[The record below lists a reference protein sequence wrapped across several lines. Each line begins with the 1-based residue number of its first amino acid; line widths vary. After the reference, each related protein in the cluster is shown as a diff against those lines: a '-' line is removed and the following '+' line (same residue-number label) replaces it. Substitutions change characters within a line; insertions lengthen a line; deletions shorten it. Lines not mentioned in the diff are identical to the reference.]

1 MVKEFKDKTL
11 FSTLEVA
18 NILGVSRVTVF
29 NRIRSGEIN
38 ALKVGRAYLISK
50 EELNRYLGKEELTEE
65 RKQEISQNIDL
76 ILSEYGK
83 ALKMLGNE

>member
-11 FSTLEVA
+11 FSTLEVSK
-18 NILGVSRVTVF
+18 ILGVSRVTVF
-29 NRIRSGEIN
+29 NRIKSGEIN

-65 RKQEISQNIDL
+65 RKREINQNVDL
-76 ILSEYGK
+76 ILAEYGK

>member
-18 NILGVSRVTVF
+18 KILGVSRVTVF
-29 NRIRSGEIN
+29 NRIKSGEIN

-50 EELNRYLGKEELTEE
+50 EELNRYLGQEELTEA
-65 RKQEISQNIDL
+65 RKQEINQNVDL
-76 ILSEYGK
+76 ILAEYGK
-83 ALKMLGNE
+83 ALKMLGDE